1 MPEHS
6 HRYEF
11 GAPRG
16 GWPRFGPDGIRI
28 RDEEPDAPRRCA
40 SCGEELGNRSGPGH
54 TAAATRAA
62 GDPPVDGGSVHA
74 CSGSTVEEAI

>member
-16 GWPRFGPDGIRI
+16 GWPRFGPDGMRI
-28 RDEEPDAPRRCA
+28 RDEEPDAPRCA
-40 SCGEELGNRSGPGH
+40 SCGEVLGNQPGPGDPA
-54 TAAATRAA
+54 AAATGAA
-62 GDPPVDGGSVHA
+62 GDPPVDGGSVHT